1 MGSPGEMS
9 IEVRH
14 IDVEQ
19 VPAPPSEDIADLL
32 KVLVVD
38 DSKLQR
44 KILCSSVKRWGFEVF
59 EAASGEE
66 ALQIAAEIQPDLVL
80 SDWMMPGMNGLEFC
94 NAFRRLSGDRY
105 GYFLDLSKEIINL
118 LQSPHGIPRGLT
130 GQPYCPVVFIF
141 LVN

>member
-38 DSKLQR
+38 DS
-44 KILCSSVKRWGFEVF
+44 
-59 EAASGEE
+59 
-66 ALQIAAEIQPDLVL
+66 
-80 SDWMMPGMNGLEFC
+80 N
-94 NAFRRLSGDRY
+94 
-105 GYFLDLSKEIINL
+105 
-118 LQSPHGIPRGLT
+118 
-130 GQPYCPVVFIF
+130 
-141 LVN
+141 